1 MIIFHIC
8 TIISDICAI
17 ITILLCNAAILNK
30 LTEPHENVECF
41 YEYSYN
47 ENYLGCKW
55 FYIFIVLNVICYLFY
70 KKIKK
75 IRLLDYYKYEIN
87 FYEDLLIDKDFY
99 DKNEINMFNKYISK
113 YKRLLKLE
121 QLK

>member
-87 FYEDLLIDKDFY
+87 FYEDLLIDECFY
-99 DKNEINMFNKYISK
+99 GKNEINIFNKYISK